1 MADCDRRCRCRFRA
15 GVTRRPSAAGIVR
28 SRAMA
33 CRGRCLSLRLA
44 LMPVAPVLA
53 ALVLAASVLAAPVL
67 AALVLAAL
75 VLAALVLAALV
86 LAAPV
91 QAAPVLTTLGA
102 IRAWGERAPEVL
114 WFGRM
119 R

>member
-28 SRAMA
+28 SRAKA

-44 LMPVAPVLA
+44 LMPVAPVL
-53 ALVLAASVLAAPVL
+53 
-67 AALVLAAL
+67 
-75 VLAALVLAALV
+75 
-86 LAAPV
+86 
-91 QAAPVLTTLGA
+91 AAPVLTTLGA